1 MQRLLPCL
9 LSLLLILG
17 AAAPLC
23 RASEAPDVSIAEYG
37 LYAADAIKDTG
48 LAGAVR
54 LLESTDRIPL
64 APDALFGIRY
74 QFARHSA
81 SRDTTPLHLRIEV
94 SHPPIPDPET
104 GVVHTS
110 YSLIADIRPGER
122 RFQGQRLPAGPPAPP
137 AGEYVFTILHNGAV
151 LASQTFH
158 VLPQAAAPTTK
169 AVAAPKA
176 KTEPP
181 HPAPATPTAGILA
194 PEAHA
199 LCRGLNPAVIA
210 PAFGQAHVL
219 PDHSFGLWLPAP
231 TTGAAT
237 GAVST
242 RQACFL
248 AVADSHGAGFA
259 ITTTTGELL
268 RILEPLEPLELGRQ
282 VLAVSFTETG
292 GDLWPEI
299 VVIVEDASQTPPR
312 MDSRVYFSTGHG
324 PNWERRPEVDAHV
337 ARLGN
342 AMAVRRW
349 LAQWDGSAGMGN
361 IQTGESQER
370 P

>member
-17 AAAPLC
+17 AGAPLC
-23 RASEAPDVSIAEYG
+23 RAADAPDVSIAEYG
-37 LYAADAIKDTG
+37 LYAADAFTDTG
-48 LAGAVR
+48 LAGEVR

-74 QFARHSA
+74 QYTAHPGSSDA
-81 SRDTTPLHLRIEV
+81 TPLHLRIEI
-94 SHPPIPDPET
+94 SHPPLPDPKT
-104 GVVHTS
+104 GAVHTS
-110 YSLIADIRPGER
+110 YSLSADIRPGER

-158 VLPQAAAPTTK
+158 VLPQAAAPTVMTVR
-169 AVAAPKA
+169 A
-176 KTEPP
+176 EPP
-181 HPAPATPTAGILA
+181 TPAPPAPAAGILI

-199 LCRGLNPAVIA
+199 LCRALNPADIA
-210 PAFGQAHVL
+210 PAFSQAHVL
-219 PDHSFGLWLPAP
+219 PEHSFGLWLPDP
-231 TTGAAT
+231 DTGHDTGADAF
-237 GAVST
+237 

-248 AVADSHGAGFA
+248 ALADGHGAGYA
-259 ITTTTGELL
+259 IATTSGELL
-268 RILEPLEPLELGRQ
+268 RVLEASEPLEPGRQ

-299 VVIVEDASQTPPR
+299 VVIAEDASQTPPR

-349 LAQWDGSAGMGN
+349 LAQWDGSAGAGN